1 MRGAVKGQFSIIAAV
16 FLTIILISAV
26 AVVYSVINFSI
37 PKEQTNV
44 SSSVYEINN
53 SLKQMLEFA
62 VGYYCSVLQVTGNS
76 SFAQNLA
83 RNYLSSGFEFIAN
96 AHPELNPSIGISDMS
111 FSVRWYETSSYS
123 MGHIKASY
131 SLLGLRLNSI
141 NYETFCALR
150 AEIIGVT
157 ENKYVMVNV
166 TQDESRPYL
175 GLNKANFQFHYYSNA
190 SSEWLQ
196 KTAANCSFIE
206 NNLYRVGIPN
216 GVNKNCF
223 LLQVSDPRGIT
234 TISFYSTRKKPQITY
249 VFDWNATGMESIYTQ
264 LKNDKI
270 VVEVLQNGTL
280 LWLGQ
285 KLLDGYPI
293 PQLPI
298 KCLRV
303 SANADPNHLEARQ
316 IPFQVEDWASNYKVP
331 LGRSS
336 SETLFSNRNMI
347 VFLID
352 HNIKNV
358 TIWWDGRD
366 NAQQTPYSTM
376 RKFNDKI
383 VSTGSEATAVLNN
396 SVIQMNVTYNS
407 GSGTFY
413 IKTATSRVN
422 FMQINGHSAK
432 FYASPSFPII
442 NGTVRDIIQQEAEW
456 SGYNGWGFPNTYA
469 QIVLTFPANATYYTY
484 ALRLI
489 FVNASA
495 CQEDRVI
502 TNLTP
507 ITMLS
512 DWKTKLQVLTENG
525 TSNGIPVTVET
536 YVGSYLFYNFSDGK
550 WQHHWTQYNYTSNA
564 GAGIMSSSLNNLKLY
579 LFDSFIGQSTGTLNV
594 TTTQRLQWIT
604 PKAVYGKCGESG
616 SNIAENSID
625 RSTSTYWR
633 HSSTCYHWIIY
644 DLGETMNISRLRIY
658 QGYYDWDQGYYDW
671 GSTAGINI
679 YVSNDPQNW
688 GSAVWTGRIDGNGW
702 VNSGRFQAQGR
713 YIKLESRSNSASQ
726 RLIEVQV
733 EVQQKST
740 TIELSPVRLRQV
752 SFSFPLDVTWFGAVV
767 TIQQNSDFIY
777 RAGVG
782 LWVVVEHPPK
792 VEVIA

>member
-1 MRGAVKGQFSIIAAV
+1 MHGAVKGQFSIIAAA
-16 FLTIILISAV
+16 LLAIILISAV
-26 AVVYSVINFSI
+26 AVTYSIINFSL

-76 SFAQNLA
+76 SFARSLA

-96 AHPELNPSIGISDMS
+96 SHPEFNPSIRISDMN
-111 FSVRWYETSSYS
+111 FSVCWYETSSYS
-123 MGHIKASY
+123 MGYIKASY
-131 SLLGLRLNSI
+131 DLLSLRLSNI
-141 NYETFCALR
+141 NYDTFCALR
-150 AEIIGVT
+150 VEIIEVT
-157 ENKYVMVNV
+157 NNTAKVNV
-166 TQDESRPYL
+166 TLDENRPYL
-175 GLNKANFQFHYYSNA
+175 GLTAENFLFYYYNNVTSSWMKQQA
-190 SSEWLQ
+190 SSAW
-196 KTAANCSFIE
+196 FE
-206 NNLYRVGIPN
+206 NNLYFLGIPPQVV
-216 GVNKNCF
+216 GKKCF
-223 LLQVSDPRGIT
+223 LLEVSDPRGII
-234 TISFYSTRKKPQITY
+234 TISFYSTRRKPQITY
-249 VFDWNATGMESIYTQ
+249 VFDWNATGMQGIYTQ
-264 LKNDKI
+264 LRNDKI
-270 VVEVLQNGTL
+270 VVEVLQNGTI

-336 SETLFSNRNMI
+336 GETLFSSRNMI
-347 VFLID
+347 VFLVD

-366 NAQQTPYSTM
+366 YAQQTPYANM
-376 RKFNDKI
+376 RSFNDRI
-383 VSTGSEATAVLNN
+383 VSASGGGAVAILNN
-396 SVIQMNVTYNS
+396 GLTQVNITYNS

-413 IKTATSRVN
+413 VQTATSRAD

-456 SGYNGWGFPNTYA
+456 SGYNNWGFPNTYA

-489 FVNASA
+489 FVNAST
-495 CQEDRVI
+495 CPEDRVI

-507 ITMLS
+507 ITISS
-512 DWKTKLQVLTENG
+512 DWKTKLKVLTENG
-525 TSNGIPVTVET
+525 TSNGIPLADET
-536 YVGSYLFYNFSDGK
+536 YVGSYAFYNFSDGK
-550 WQHHWTQYNYTSNA
+550 WQHHWTQYNYTSSS
-564 GAGIMSSSLNNLKLY
+564 GAGIIFNDFNNKNLY
-579 LFDSFIGQSTGTLNV
+579 FFDKIIGQSTGVLNV
-594 TTTQRLQWIT
+594 ATIQSLQWII
-604 PKAVYGKCGESG
+604 PKTVYSKCGESG
-616 SNIAENSID
+616 SNIAANSID
-625 RSTSTYWR
+625 GSTSTYWR

-644 DLGETMNISRLRIY
+644 DLGEPMNISRIRIY
-658 QGYYDWDQGYYDW
+658 QGDNDW

-688 GSAVWTGRIDGNGW
+688 GSAVWTGRIDGYGW
-702 VNSGRFQAQGR
+702 VNSGQFQAQGR
-713 YIKLESRSNSASQ
+713 YIKLESRSNSDSQ
-726 RLIEVQV
+726 RLYEVQV
-733 EVQQKST
+733 EVQQRST
-740 TIELSPVRLRQV
+740 TVELSPIRLRQV
-752 SFSFPLDVTWFGAVV
+752 SFRFPLDVTWFGAVV
-767 TIQQNSDFIY
+767 TIQSGTDFIY
-777 RAGVG
+777 KNGVG